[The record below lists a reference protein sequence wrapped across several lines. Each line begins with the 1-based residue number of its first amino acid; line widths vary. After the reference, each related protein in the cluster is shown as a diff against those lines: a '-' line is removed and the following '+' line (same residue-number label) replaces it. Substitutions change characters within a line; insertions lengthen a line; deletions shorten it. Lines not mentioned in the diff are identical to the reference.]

1 MESWT
6 ASEGKN

>member
-1 MESWT
+1 MENWT